1 MFRICMFVL
10 VVSVMAA
17 RVEAHARLVS
27 SQPSAGSTVTVPPA
41 ELTLV
46 FSELAKVTSLTI
58 QGDGDK
64 SPRKVAVSTSEDSLS
79 HAVALPTL
87 GAGDY
92 IVTWHALS
100 DDGHVTS
107 GTVKFSVRSGAAGA
121 ASAAGAAGA
130 GGAVGATK
138 N

>member
-1 MFRICMFVL
+1 MFRICMFMLL
-10 VVSVMAA
+10 VSGMAA
-17 RVEAHARLVS
+17 RVEAHAHLVS
-27 SQPSAGSTVTVPPA
+27 SQPSAGSTVAAPPA

-64 SPRKVAVSTSEDSLS
+64 SPRKLPVSTAEDSLS

-87 GAGDY
+87 AAGDY
-92 IVTWHALS
+92 IVAWHALS

-107 GTVKFSVRSGAAGA
+107 GTVRFSVRSGASGA
-121 ASAAGAAGA
+121 S
-130 GGAVGATK
+130 GATK